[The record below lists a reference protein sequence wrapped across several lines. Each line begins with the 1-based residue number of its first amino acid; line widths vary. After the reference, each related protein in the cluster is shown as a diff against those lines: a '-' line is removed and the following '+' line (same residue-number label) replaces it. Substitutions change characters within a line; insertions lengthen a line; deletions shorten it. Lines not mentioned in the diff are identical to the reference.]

1 MLAGERL
8 GELFQSVVHFVVF
21 LLRRVGQQRFQRG
34 AGLIDQRGIDGKLLH
49 AGGGQ
54 LELQIA

>member
-1 MLAGERL
+1 VGAPGDDALNDTAAGSGAVYLFTFADLAFSG
-8 GELFQSVVHFVVF
+8 G
-21 LLRRVGQQRFQRG
+21 
-34 AGLIDQRGIDGKLLH
+34 IQRGIVGKLLH